1 MVMRAKVMAV
11 SVERVVWV
19 WSEGEEMCWFAGIL
33 ILKGIGFVFWFCW
46 FSGFLQ
52 RVAPVLGRRLGVG
65 EVGFV

>member
-1 MVMRAKVMAV
+1 M
-11 SVERVVWV
+11 VWV